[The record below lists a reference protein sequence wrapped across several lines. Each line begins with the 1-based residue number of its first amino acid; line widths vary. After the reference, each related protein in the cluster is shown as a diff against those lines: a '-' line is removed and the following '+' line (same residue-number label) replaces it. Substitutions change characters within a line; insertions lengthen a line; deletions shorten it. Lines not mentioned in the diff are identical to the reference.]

1 MGQGYGVG
9 GITPLPPLPQSQSC
23 QMRHILGNNANTGRE
38 IEQSQ
43 EVESKYVPEEG
54 KAHFSLPWQRESLSG
69 EEEEKRLTHL

>member
-1 MGQGYGVG
+1 
-9 GITPLPPLPQSQSC
+9 
-23 QMRHILGNNANTGRE
+23 MRHNSTVSTATEQELPNANTGRE

-54 KAHFSLPWQRESLSG
+54 KAHFSLPWQRDSLSG

>member
-1 MGQGYGVG
+1 MWCGRHNSTASTATEQE
-9 GITPLPPLPQSQSC
+9 LPNAS
-23 QMRHILGNNANTGRE
+23 HILGNNANTGRE

-69 EEEEKRLTHL
+69 EEEEKSLTHL